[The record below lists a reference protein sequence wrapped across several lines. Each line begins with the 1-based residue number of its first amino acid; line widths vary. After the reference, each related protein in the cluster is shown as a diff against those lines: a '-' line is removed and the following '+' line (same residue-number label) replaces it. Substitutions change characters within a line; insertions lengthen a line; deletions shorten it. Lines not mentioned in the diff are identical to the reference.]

1 MESEDM
7 RKGWKNNYGIRAV
20 VLLMISCL
28 VLGCF
33 HTESMAKVQKAKTI
47 KAVALEIAKKKVTG
61 KTYKMKVGD
70 KKKLKVYVSSTT
82 KGKKTLQYVSDNKK
96 VAVINKS
103 GMITAKKVGTCKIKV
118 TVSAKG
124 YKKKMVWVR
133 IKIEKGKEQKNTAT
147 QVPTMTP
154 EATAVPETPET
165 TATPKVTETPEA
177 TKMPEIIA
185 TPEVTE
191 TPEVT
196 KTPEITA
203 TQEVTKTPEIT
214 ATPEMTKTPEIT
226 ATPEVTKTPEI
237 TATPEETTTPGPSQ
251 TPDNSQIKKS
261 IVVYFSCTD
270 NTKKIAE
277 YVAESAG
284 ATIYRIE
291 AADPYTSADLNYNNA
306 ESRTSKE
313 NRDATARPEI
323 AGVLP
328 DLDEYDTIYIGYP
341 IWWGQAPKI
350 MYTFVEN
357 YSLSGKTIVPFCT
370 SASSGI
376 GTSATNLQKVATGQA
391 TWMDG
396 QRFSGS
402 SSKEQVEKWV
412 MEMDL
417 K

>member
-47 KAVALEIAKKKVTG
+47 KSVTLEITKKKVTG

-82 KGKKTLQYVSDNKK
+82 KGKKTFQYVSDNKK
-96 VAVINKS
+96 VAIVNKS

-118 TVSAKG
+118 MVSAKG

-133 IKIEKGKEQKNTAT
+133 IKVEKGKEQQNTAT

-154 EATAVPETPET
+154 EP
-165 TATPKVTETPEA
+165 
-177 TKMPEIIA
+177 TKMPE
-185 TPEVTE
+185 V
-191 TPEVT
+191 
-196 KTPEITA
+196 
-203 TQEVTKTPEIT
+203 
-214 ATPEMTKTPEIT
+214 T
-226 ATPEVTKTPEI
+226 ATPEVTTTPE
-237 TATPEETTTPGPSQ
+237 PSQ
-251 TPDNSQIKKS
+251 NPDNSQIKKS

-277 YVAESAG
+277 YVAESAD

-291 AADPYTSADLNYNNA
+291 AADPYTFADLNYNNA

-323 AGVLP
+323 AGELP
-328 DLDEYDTIYIGYP
+328 ALDEYDTIYIGYP

-357 YSLSGKTIVPFCT
+357 YNLSGKTIIPFCT